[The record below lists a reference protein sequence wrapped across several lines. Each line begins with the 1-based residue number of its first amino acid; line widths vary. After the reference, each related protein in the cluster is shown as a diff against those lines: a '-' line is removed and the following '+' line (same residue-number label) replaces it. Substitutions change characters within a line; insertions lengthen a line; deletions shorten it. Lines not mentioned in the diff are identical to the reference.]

1 MGCCLYQR
9 ITRRDDRPTA
19 LNPDEMRTIANRFAP
34 ELSQWTEL
42 EVASSNSTW
51 DGNLSNGKFVE
62 YLTICMVMR
71 FVADSEFNVRFDPLL
86 ESNPD
91 FFYLRNQLPLAH
103 GARPGNSAIDADFPL
118 SERYLASF
126 VPKLTFDFGE
136 KKFGVFREGF
146 PGFELFAYLND
157 SDLTR
162 YRSDLLIL
170 PGSFTARPKNE
181 TIHFTWSHRDFSFN
195 VVLRTVN
202 SPSPQ
207 IIDYELVGDPPRAVV
222 LFECSV
228 GKTKIQL
235 ERQTSDYLN
244 LSLVENKAA
253 ICYSHLRKQPL
264 HNLGFDLDLSRA
276 IDSEN
281 GFETQ
286 FADFSKW
293 MLARL
298 S

>member
-1 MGCCLYQR
+1 
-9 ITRRDDRPTA
+9 
-19 LNPDEMRTIANRFAP
+19 MRAIANRFAP

-71 FVADSEFNVRFDPLL
+71 FVACSEFNVRFDPLL

-103 GARPGNSAIDADFPL
+103 GARPGNSAIDAHFPL

-126 VPKLTFDFGE
+126 IPKLAFDFGE
-136 KKFGVFREGF
+136 EQYGVFREGF
-146 PGFELFAYLND
+146 PGFELLAYLYD

-170 PGSFTARPKNE
+170 PGNFTTRAD
-181 TIHFTWSHRDFSFN
+181 TGTMHFTWHHRDFSFN
-195 VVLRTVN
+195 VLLRTVN

-207 IIDYELVGDPPRAVV
+207 IIDYELFGDPPKAAA

-244 LSLVENKAA
+244 LSLVESAA
-253 ICYSHLRKQPL
+253 DICYSHLRKQPL

-276 IDSEN
+276 IDREN

-298 S
+298 SRAKN